1 VTALELGDVALVLGV
16 GLSAGTVLA
25 ILVGAVWYLR
35 RRRH

>member
-1 VTALELGDVALVLGV
+1 VQLDDVALVVGV